1 MQVLRPAPD
10 LPSQQLRHLRGAGAH
25 IWVLT
30 SPTGVLMYA
39 LSLRTTCFNNE
50 AVYLPHTGGV
60 WGRGNP
66 SVVWSAFSHTP
77 LLIPTTASSSVGFA
91 LGPVPLCDRRW
102 LQAVIRIQYP
112 FPWPMGGRIVFQSR
126 TNLFW
131 LDWAN
136 LSHVL
141 PRPKRTTNNYTSLPE
156 WGAVQ

>member
-66 SVVWSAFSHTP
+66 SVVWSACSHTP
-77 LLIPTTASSSVGFA
+77 LLIPTTASSSFGFT

-102 LQAVIRIQYP
+102 LQAVIRIQHSL
-112 FPWPMGGRIVFQSR
+112 FHGQGEGGFVFQSWR
-126 TNLFW
+126 NRLRSGW
-131 LDWAN
+131 IGPN
-136 LSHVL
+136 
-141 PRPKRTTNNYTSLPE
+141 
-156 WGAVQ
+156 